1 MFVGR
6 VIVDKPVF
14 LFMLVLQE
22 LRSVMLSMHFRGLV
36 RTLID
41 FFEVILREGGG
52 VQFDSFIRR
61 DLMS

>member
-41 FFEVILREGGG
+41 FFEVILREDGG

>member
-14 LFMLVLQE
+14 LFMLVLRE
-22 LRSVMLSMHFRGLV
+22 LRSAMLSMHFRGLV

-41 FFEVILREGGG
+41 FFEVILREDGG

-61 DLMS
+61 DLVS

>member
-41 FFEVILREGGG
+41 FFEVILREDGG

-61 DLMS
+61 DLVS